1 MTTAEV
7 VNEYLRRLDQR
18 DADGVGELFAEEID
32 WYVPGD
38 SELPWTGRRSRRAD
52 VPEYLNTLWPQFEPG
67 KSTATLE
74 KILID
79 GEDAAIFLVFEHT
92 VARTGRTFRTP
103 VAMQLQ
109 VKEGQI
115 VTMHLFEDT
124 ATVSNA
130 FFD

>member
-1 MTTAEV
+1 
-7 VNEYLRRLDQR
+7 
-18 DADGVGELFAEEID
+18 
-32 WYVPGD
+32 VPGH
-38 SELPWTGRRSRRAD
+38 SELPWTGRRSRRVD
-52 VPEYLNTLWPQFEPG
+52 VPEYLNTLWPHFEPG

-79 GEDAAIFLVFEHT
+79 GEDAAIFLAFQHT

-103 VAMQLQ
+103 VAMHLQ
-109 VKEGQI
+109 VKRGRI

-124 ATVSNA
+124 GAVRDA

>member
-1 MTTAEV
+1 MSTAEV
-7 VNEYLRRLDQR
+7 VNEYLRRLDER

-32 WYVPGD
+32 WYVPGH
-38 SELPWTGRRSRRAD
+38 SELPWTDRRSRRAE
-52 VPEYLNTLWPQFEPG
+52 VPEYLNTLWRHFEPG

-74 KILID
+74 KVLID
-79 GEDAAIFLVFEHT
+79 GEDAAIFLDFQHT
-92 VARTGRTFRTP
+92 VVRTGRAFRTP
-103 VAMQLQ
+103 VAMRLQ
-109 VKEGQI
+109 VKGGRI